1 MSISARSSNPSM
13 ALVDMYL
20 FLPRLT
26 TALLSV
32 VMMLSIM
39 PPRLAMAAELVMID
53 AKHCVV
59 CRRFNK
65 EAAPHYAQSPAAKVF
80 PLRRID
86 INTGTIDIKLELPVT
101 MTPTFIFADK
111 GVEMARFYGYP
122 GREHFFELVNGVA
135 DEFRKMKAEDATK
148 AN

>member
-1 MSISARSSNPSM
+1 MIRS
-13 ALVDMYL
+13 LL
-20 FLPRLT
+20 RLS
-26 TALLSV
+26 TALLS
-32 VMMLSIM
+32 LALLFTAM
-39 PPRLAMAAELVMID
+39 PPRLATAAELVMID
-53 AKHCVV
+53 ARHCGV

-65 EAAPHYAQSPAAKVF
+65 EAAPHYAQSPASKVF

-86 INTGTIDIKLELPVT
+86 IDKGTIDIKLELPVT

-135 DEFRKMKAEDATK
+135 DEFHKMQAAEAAK
-148 AN
+148 VN

>member
-1 MSISARSSNPSM
+1 MSYSLLRVSTAILSLAILLTASPNYVAR
-13 ALVDMYL
+13 
-20 FLPRLT
+20 
-26 TALLSV
+26 
-32 VMMLSIM
+32 
-39 PPRLAMAAELVMID
+39 AAELVMID
-53 AKHCVV
+53 AKHCGV

-65 EAAPHYAQSPAAKVF
+65 EAAPHYSQSPAAKVF

-86 INTGTIDIKLELPVT
+86 IDKGRIDIKLELPVT

-135 DEFRKMKAEDATK
+135 DEFRNIQAAKDAKTD
-148 AN
+148 

>member
-1 MSISARSSNPSM
+1 MNQS
-13 ALVDMYL
+13 
-20 FLPRLT
+20 LPRLA
-26 TALLSV
+26 TAILSV
-32 VMMLSIM
+32 AIMFSAM
-39 PPRLAMAAELVMID
+39 PPRLAIAAELIMID

-65 EAAPHYAQSPAAKVF
+65 EAAPHYAQSPVAKVF

-86 INTGTIDIKLELPVT
+86 IDTGTIDIRLELPVT

-111 GVEMARFYGYP
+111 GAEMARFYGYP

-135 DEFRKMKAEDATK
+135 DEFHKIQVEEAAKT
-148 AN
+148 N